1 MYSLSHPTGPA
12 WIYIVVVEF
21 IHLTTVRLVPP
32 SSTSNQWLDSSQ
44 VESSRH
50 KDKEWLVILSAHKM
64 RHAIA
69 SGTLTRWNCLVVPLR
84 VRVLRV
90 PKNSYWV
97 ESCESGFFRYI
108 KHTDTIR
115 VTGGSAAFV
124 ARVVFGVRRRRR
136 KWQDAVSFI
145 VIFFFLCQ
153 RVGGL
158 ENVSHD
164 YCWCRCRVASQFCFH
179 NSRSNCVCG
188 GEWMSIRI
196 VTLLSQM
203 QSWSFSLS

>member
-1 MYSLSHPTGPA
+1 M
-12 WIYIVVVEF
+12 I
-21 IHLTTVRLVPP
+21 RLK
-32 SSTSNQWLDSSQ
+32 
-44 VESSRH
+44 SSRVFEAQRQRMVGNSFGTQNATCNRIWDTNPLKLPCSTITGTCFTRSEKFLLGWVVWIWFFSVH
-50 KDKEWLVILSAHKM
+50 KAHW
-64 RHAIA
+64 H
-69 SGTLTRWNCLVVPLR
+69 
-84 VRVLRV
+84 
-90 PKNSYWV
+90 NSRNWWIGCV
-97 ESCESGFFRYI
+97 CSSCRFWRSTTTT
-108 KHTDTIR
+108 K
-115 VTGGSAAFV
+115 VTG
-124 ARVVFGVRRRRR
+124 RR
-136 KWQDAVSFI
+136 FFYCYF
-145 VIFFFLCQ
+145 FFFLCQ